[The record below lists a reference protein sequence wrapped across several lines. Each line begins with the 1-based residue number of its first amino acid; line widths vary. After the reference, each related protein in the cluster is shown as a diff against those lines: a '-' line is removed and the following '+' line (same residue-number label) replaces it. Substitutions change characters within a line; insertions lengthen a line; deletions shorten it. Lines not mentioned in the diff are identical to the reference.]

1 MDENE
6 LAVIVVDASLAVH
19 RALGPGLL
27 EAVYVAALAIE
38 LAERQVRHELEVAI
52 HATYRERPLG
62 IAYRADLIVASKLLI
77 EVKSVDAIHDAH
89 VAQTLSYLRLTGLRL
104 GLLINFSAP
113 LIKHG
118 IKRVVN
124 NL

>member
-6 LAVIVVDASLAVH
+6 LAAVVVDAALAVH
-19 RALGPGLL
+19 KALGPGLL
-27 EAVYVAALAIE
+27 ESVYVAALAIE
-38 LAERQVRHELEVAI
+38 LTERRLQHEREVAI
-52 HATYRERPLG
+52 HATYRDRPLG
-62 IAYRADLIVASKLLI
+62 IAYRADLLVESKLLI
-77 EVKSVDAIHDAH
+77 EVKATDAIHDAH
-89 VAQTLSYLRLTGLRL
+89 VAQTLSYLRLLGLRL

>member
-6 LAVIVVDASLAVH
+6 LAGVVVDAALAVH
-19 RALGPGLL
+19 KALGPGLL
-27 EAVYVAALAIE
+27 ESVYVAALAIE
-38 LAERQVRHELEVAI
+38 LTERQLQHEREVAI
-52 HATYRERPLG
+52 NAIYRGRPLG
-62 IAYRADLIVASKLLI
+62 IAYRADLVVESKLLI
-77 EVKSVDAIHDAH
+77 EVKAVDAIHDAH
-89 VAQTLSYLRLTGLRL
+89 VAQTLSYLRLTNLRL

-118 IKRVVN
+118 IRRVVN

>member
-1 MDENE
+1 MDENG
-6 LAVIVVDASLAVH
+6 LAVVVVDAALAVH

-27 EAVYVAALAIE
+27 ESVYVAALAIE
-38 LAERQVRHELEVAI
+38 LAERELKHEREVAI
-52 HATYRERPLG
+52 HATYRDHPLG
-62 IAYRADLIVASKLLI
+62 IAYRADLIVESKLLV
-77 EVKSVDAIHDAH
+77 EVKAVDAIHDAH

-104 GLLINFSAP
+104 GLLVNFSAP
-113 LIKHG
+113 LLKHG

>member
-6 LAVIVVDASLAVH
+6 LAVVVVDGALAVH
-19 RALGPGLL
+19 KALGPGLL
-27 EAVYVAALAIE
+27 ESVYVAALAIE
-38 LAERQVRHELEVAI
+38 LTERRLNHEREVAI
-52 HATYRERPLG
+52 HARYRDRPLG
-62 IAYRADLIVASKLLI
+62 IAYRADLIVEQKLLI
-77 EVKSVDAIHDAH
+77 EVKAVDAIHDAH

-104 GLLINFSAP
+104 GLLINFTAP

-118 IKRVVN
+118 VKRVVN

>member
-6 LAVIVVDASLAVH
+6 LAAV
-19 RALGPGLL
+19 A
-27 EAVYVAALAIE
+27 
-38 LAERQVRHELEVAI
+38 
-52 HATYRERPLG
+52 ATYRDRPVG

-77 EVKSVDAIHDAH
+77 EVKAADAIHDAH

-118 IKRVVN
+118 IRRVVN